1 MEAPVTNHPGLDK
14 IYQRMYD
21 DSKIRMVAMEKQEAL
36 KIIEKN
42 RAGLKKFSVN
52 ALFLFG
58 SVAQDQ
64 AGPESDVDILVEF
77 APDAKIGLFEM
88 ARLKKFIS
96 EILNCDADLVTPDAL
111 HPMLKD
117 DILKEM
123 IRAA

>member
-1 MEAPVTNHPGLDK
+1 MK
-14 IYQRMYD
+14 
-21 DSKIRMVAMEKQEAL
+21 KQEAL

-42 RAGLKKFSVN
+42 RAQLKEFNVK

-58 SVAQDQ
+58 SVAQNQ
-64 AGPESDVDILVEF
+64 AGPASDVDILVEF
-77 APDAKIGLFEM
+77 APGAKIGLFEM

-96 EILNCDADLVTPDAL
+96 EILNCDADLVTPVAL
-111 HPMLKD
+111 HPMLKE

>member
-1 MEAPVTNHPGLDK
+1 MK
-14 IYQRMYD
+14 
-21 DSKIRMVAMEKQEAL
+21 KQEAL
-36 KIIEKN
+36 EIIEKN
-42 RAGLKKFSVN
+42 KARLKRFNVN

-58 SVAQDQ
+58 SVAKDQ
-64 AGPESDVDILVEF
+64 AGPKSDIDILVEF
-77 APDAKIGLFEM
+77 DPNAKIGLFEM

-96 EILNCDADLVTPDAL
+96 EILDCDADLVTPDAL

>member
-1 MEAPVTNHPGLDK
+1 M
-14 IYQRMYD
+14 R
-21 DSKIRMVAMEKQEAL
+21 KQEAL

-42 RAGLKKFSVN
+42 KALLKKFNVS

-77 APDAKIGLFEM
+77 TPDAKIGLFEM

>member
-1 MEAPVTNHPGLDK
+1 MK
-14 IYQRMYD
+14 
-21 DSKIRMVAMEKQEAL
+21 KQEAL

-42 RAGLKKFSVN
+42 RSHLKEYNVN